1 MESIAPESIIVRLIA
16 DKPVRKTPYQVK
28 GVFMKQFPNESIVPY
43 LDGSFRTKYLYP
55 RVQVKILNEQIY
67 IIGLKEG
74 VSPVLSLIESIET
87 FNFGN
92 ITIRIE
98 KYDIEENNN
107 QFITTEKLLRY
118 KFITPWVALNK
129 NTSGKYRFVTDQEK
143 PLFLNKL
150 LGQNLLFL
158 SKELGSDIKSKI
170 YIKIGVDNLIPEKI
184 DENGWGAFIGEF
196 KTNYLLP
203 SYIGLGNG
211 ITRGYGT
218 LFSLNNPKSL
228 IIDGSKENVDEYS
241 EEDLKEEE
249 EGLSFVTISDIPII
263 NKRKK
268 PKNRKGKKKKRNT
281 HNNRQHKHKNFKE
294 KNHQLNNNDVDDES
308 RFNSAE
314 YHQKQHDL

>member
-1 MESIAPESIIVRLIA
+1 M
-16 DKPVRKTPYQVK
+16 
-28 GVFMKQFPNESIVPY
+28 
-43 LDGSFRTKYLYP
+43 
-55 RVQVKILNEQIY
+55 
-67 IIGLKEG
+67 
-74 VSPVLSLIESIET
+74 
-87 FNFGN
+87 
-92 ITIRIE
+92 
-98 KYDIEENNN
+98 
-107 QFITTEKLLRY
+107 
-118 KFITPWVALNK
+118 
-129 NTSGKYRFVTDQEK
+129 
-143 PLFLNKL
+143 
-150 LGQNLLFL
+150 
-158 SKELGSDIKSKI
+158 
-170 YIKIGVDNLIPEKI
+170 
-184 DENGWGAFIGEF
+184 
-196 KTNYLLP
+196 
-203 SYIGLGNG
+203 GNG